1 MWKVVIVD
9 DDDKVL
15 RGMRNIIPWEEL
27 SCEWV
32 GEARNGEE
40 GHRVI
45 MDLEPDLV
53 ITDIYMPVMNGL
65 EMIEQVRASGLET
78 RVIILSGYNEFEYAR
93 QAMRLNIDDYLSKPA
108 SPDTIKDV
116 LSTCVASLQKE
127 AVKQMEVS
135 ELRERVALYEPL
147 VEKEWVKS
155 VITGTTTHLTNL
167 PLTLDQLTRR
177 WSQQQ
182 HVIMTISYDQSLEKT
197 PLFKSDWYLFRFIT
211 ENVIKD
217 TVNKY
222 IDDSH
227 YIELHSHQTA
237 LCLHFNPN
245 KDKVNDQLLSDIKH
259 DIVTKLQTYF
269 KLKVQVGIGCFK
281 GEWFDMASSLKEALM
296 DTDQEVHET
305 TCLYDEFVSNEE
317 ALMNSKSLWSDSIEH
332 THRLSEAIRYA
343 DKASAQHVI
352 NTTYFYYKDHP
363 FHLSEAMRAGI
374 EMWTIM
380 TYSLYDIGIKI
391 DEMFPETFNFHSGLT
406 KLSHWKAF
414 KHYMNDLISHICDH
428 QQWEENLKHRQLI
441 EQMLDYIHKNLSKN
455 ITLQDIADELYISR
469 NYLGQIFKKV
479 VGESFKNYLTR
490 VRMEKA
496 KKMIQ
501 EGEYLIYEISE
512 KVGFINPAYF
522 TTTFKKYTG
531 YTPTELINRKLLA
544 AHEPTAQDA

>member
-40 GHRVI
+40 GHHVI

-93 QAMRLNIDDYLSKPA
+93 QAMRLSIDDYLSKPA

-116 LSTCVASLQKE
+116 LISCVDSLEKE

-147 VEKEWVKS
+147 VEKEWVKA

-182 HVIMTISYDQSLEKT
+182 HVIMTISYDQSLEASS
-197 PLFKSDWYLFRFIT
+197 LYKSGWYLFRFAT
-211 ENVIKD
+211 ENVIND
-217 TVNKY
+217 AVNKY

-237 LCLHFNPN
+237 LCLHINQT
-245 KDKVNDQLLSDIKH
+245 KGKVNDELLNHIKH
-259 DIVTKLQTYF
+259 DIVTKLDTYF
-269 KLKVQVGIGCFK
+269 KLKVRVGFGCFK
-281 GEWFDMASSLKEALM
+281 NEWADMAISLKEALM
-296 DTDQEVHET
+296 DIDQKAQEGT
-305 TCLYDEFVSNEE
+305 GLYNESMFNEE
-317 ALMNSKSLWSDSIEH
+317 TKLNSKSLWLDSIENI
-332 THRLSEAIRYA
+332 HRLSEAIRYA

-352 NTTYFYYKDHP
+352 QATYFYYKDHP
-363 FHLSEAMRAGI
+363 FNMSEVMRAGI

-391 DEMFPETFNFHSGLT
+391 DEMFSDTFDFHSGLT
-406 KLSHWKAF
+406 KLSHWKEF
-414 KHYMNDLISHICDH
+414 KDYMNDLISHICDH
-428 QQWEENLKHRQLI
+428 QQWDENLKHRQLI
-441 EQMLDYIHKNLSKN
+441 EQMLDYIHKNISKN
-455 ITLQDIADELYISR
+455 ITLQDIANELYISR

-501 EGEYLIYEISE
+501 EGDHLIYEISE

-531 YTPTELINRKLLA
+531 YTPTELINRKLMA
-544 AHEPTAQDA
+544 AHEQTVQDA